1 MTTAEGPAPDPSPSE
16 SAVMKKLRRNSFT
29 ADEKIAE
36 KINKGKRSGDPNVIA
51 QKLRKDFLGT
61 LYHKQGGRCF
71 YTDIALDIHN
81 FGLLQTASLQRV
93 DSSKLHMHDNVV
105 LICAALNEIDRTA
118 VCDPAE
124 KGLW

>member
-1 MTTAEGPAPDPSPSE
+1 
-16 SAVMKKLRRNSFT
+16 MKKLRRNSFT

-51 QKLRKDFLGT
+51 QKLGKNFLGT
-61 LYHKQGGRCF
+61 LYISQWGRCS
-71 YTDIALDIHN
+71 YTNIALDIHN